1 MDKKQICT
9 SACSIIR
16 EVSDYILKEFSTF
29 HSEAIETKAR
39 NHLVSYVDKQAEK
52 MLVEQLQNLVPDSGF
67 LVEEGTIEASSRE
80 LRWIID
86 PLDGTTNFMHH
97 LPFYC
102 ISVALQLNEVTIIG
116 IIHEVNRNE
125 TFYSF
130 GDQKAYLNGRII
142 EVSSATKLEDTII
155 ATGFPYYD
163 YSILDA
169 YLEVLKHLVLNTRG
183 VRRFGSAAMDLAYV
197 ACGRFDAYFEHSLSA
212 WDVAAGAFIV
222 EQAGGVVSDFNG
234 TDHFLFGRQIIAG
247 NQFIHPVIKELIQEK
262 INV

>member
-16 EVSDYILKEFSTF
+16 EVSAYILGEFNSF
-29 HSEAIETKAR
+29 HSEAIETKSR

-52 MLVEQLQNLVPDSGF
+52 MLVENLQTLIPDSGF
-67 LVEEGTIEASSRE
+67 LVEEDTIEQSSKE

-102 ISVALQLNEVTIIG
+102 ISVALQINEVTIIG
-116 IIHEVNRNE
+116 IVHEVNRNE
-125 TFYSF
+125 SFYSY
-130 GDQKAYLNGRII
+130 GGQKAYLNGQII
-142 EVSSATKLEDTII
+142 EASSTPKMEDSII

-163 YSILDA
+163 YSILDP
-169 YLEVLKHLVLNTRG
+169 YLQVLKHLVLNTRG

-197 ACGRFDAYFEHSLSA
+197 ACGRFDGYFEHSLSP

-222 EQAGGVVSDFNG
+222 EQAGGRVSDFNG
-234 TDHFLFGRQIIAG
+234 SDQYVFGRQIIAG
-247 NQFIHPVIKELIQEK
+247 NQFIHPVLKELIQNK